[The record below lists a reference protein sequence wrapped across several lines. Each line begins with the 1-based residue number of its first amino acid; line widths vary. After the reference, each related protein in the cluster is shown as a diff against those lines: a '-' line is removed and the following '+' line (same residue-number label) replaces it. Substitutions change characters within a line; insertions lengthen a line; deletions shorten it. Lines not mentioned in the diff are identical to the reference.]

1 MRATTRH
8 SPRGKARVIS
18 LRLLVLYAI
27 ILRQLLLGLP
37 TQTKSRGNRGRGGTI
52 KPEARLLWWRLGN
65 KFVELSLSSPALSH
79 MNDIFQFND
88 SENSAFSYI

>member
-27 ILRQLLLGLP
+27 ILQQLVLGLS
-37 TQTKSRGNRGRGGTI
+37 TQTKVGERKGGEGT
-52 KPEARLLWWRLGN
+52 KKA
-65 KFVELSLSSPALSH
+65 
-79 MNDIFQFND
+79 
-88 SENSAFSYI
+88 SACGG